1 MNTEIK
7 ALHFTL
13 HEDGKEYLEKKLA
26 RIRSAENNIIDLL
39 ITLRKEANEFAAEA
53 TVNFR
58 WGVSSHVKEQATELN
73 AAIDKLADAL
83 SAKINK
89 EKDKANEKR

>member
-7 ALHFTL
+7 AIHFTL
-13 HEDGKEYLEKKLA
+13 HEDNKEYLEKKLA

-39 ITLRKEANEFAAEA
+39 ITLHKDANEYAAEA

-58 WGVSSHVKEQATELN
+58 WGVSSHVKEHGIELN
-73 AAIDKLADAL
+73 AAIDRLTDAL
-83 SAKINK
+83 STKITK
-89 EKDKANEKR
+89 EKEKAQEKR

>member
-13 HEDGKEYLEKKLA
+13 HEDSKEYLEKKLA
-26 RIRSAENNIIDLL
+26 RIRSAESNIIDLL
-39 ITLRKEANEFAAEA
+39 ITLNKDAKEFIAEA

-58 WGVSSHVKEQATELN
+58 WGVSSHVEERDIELH

-89 EKDKANEKR
+89 EKDKAKEKR